1 MKPVR
6 ILVLEDNPS
15 DALLVQSLLA
25 REKSFNHLLT
35 REKRLKDGLA
45 RVAKQTF
52 DIALVDLGLPD
63 SRNLETFVALR
74 KVAPRLPVIVMTG
87 GDDLETAL
95 AAIKLGAQDYL
106 LKGEMT
112 GFILSRAIRY
122 AIEREQRESERE
134 KLVADLQKALTQ
146 VKNLSGLLPICGSCK
161 RIRDDRG
168 YWDQIESYIVEHTQ
182 AKFSHGICPECAT
195 KELEAKGIAVPE
207 RIRAAAGK
215 QKKPRS

>member
-1 MKPVR
+1 MKAVR
-6 ILVLEDNPS
+6 ILVLEDNPT
-15 DALLVQSLLA
+15 DALLVQSLLSG
-25 REKSFNHLLT
+25 EKSFSHVLT

-45 RVAKQTF
+45 RVSRQTF

-63 SRNLETFVALR
+63 SRELHAFEELHKA
-74 KVAPRLPVIVMTG
+74 APRMPIIVLTG
-87 GDDLETAL
+87 ADDMEMAL

-106 LKGEMT
+106 PKKEMS
-112 GFILSRAIRY
+112 GFVLSRAIRY
-122 AIEREQRESERE
+122 AIERTHRDAERE
-134 KLVADLQKALTQ
+134 KLLADLQGALNQIKT
-146 VKNLSGLLPICGSCK
+146 LSGLLPICGSCK

-168 YWDQIESYIVEHTQ
+168 YWDQIETYIVEHTH

-215 QKKPRS
+215 QKKPEN